1 MNTNRI
7 LLSHGSGGKLTHSLI
22 REIFLKE
29 FRNEILEPL
38 SDSAVFRVKEG
49 RLAYTT
55 DSYVVDPIF
64 FPGGDI
70 GRLSVCGTVND
81 LAMSGAKPLY
91 LSASFIMEEGLLVAA
106 LMAILKS
113 MKEAANEAGVKIVC
127 GDTKVVS
134 KGAADKIFIT
144 TSGLGLIPEGVEIS
158 PTQIRPGD
166 GVILSGPIGDHGIAI
181 LSQREGLAFSSSIS
195 SDAAPLNHLVASILD
210 EAGDGIHALR
220 DPTRGGLATT
230 LNEFTHEAD
239 FGIRIYEEKI
249 PVRDSVK
256 GACELLGLDSLY
268 MANEGKLVAVTS
280 RDSSKKVLSCMKRNS
295 LGVDAEIIG
304 EIIKEPAGIVSLV
317 TRLGGTRILDMQTGE
332 QLPRIC

>member
-7 LLSHGSGGKLTHSLI
+7 LLSHGSGGRLTHSLI
-22 REIFLKE
+22 REIFLAE
-29 FRNEILEPL
+29 FKNEILEPL
-38 SDSAVFRVKEG
+38 NDSATFQVKEG

-81 LAMSGAKPLY
+81 LAMSGARPLY
-91 LSASFIMEEGLLVAA
+91 LSASFIMEEGFLIADLTT
-106 LMAILKS
+106 ILKS
-113 MKEAANEAGVKIVC
+113 MKEATNEAGVKIVC

-144 TSGLGLIPEGVEIS
+144 TSGLGLIPAGVEIS
-158 PTQIRPGD
+158 PAKIRPGD
-166 GVILSGPIGDHGIAI
+166 CVILSGPIGDHGIAI
-181 LSQREGLAFSSSIS
+181 LSKREGLEFSSNIS
-195 SDAAPLNHLVASILD
+195 SDVAPLNHLVASMLD
-210 EAGDGIHALR
+210 EAREEIHALR

-230 LNEFTHEAD
+230 LNEFANEAD
-239 FGIRIYEEKI
+239 FGIKIYEEKI

-268 MANEGKLVAVTS
+268 IANEGKLVAITS
-280 RDSSKKVLSCMKRNS
+280 RDSSQRVLACMKRNS
-295 LGVDAEIIG
+295 LGVNAEIIG
-304 EIIKEPAGIVSLV
+304 EIIKEPAGVVSLV
-317 TRLGGTRILDMQTGE
+317 TRLGGTRVVDMLSGE